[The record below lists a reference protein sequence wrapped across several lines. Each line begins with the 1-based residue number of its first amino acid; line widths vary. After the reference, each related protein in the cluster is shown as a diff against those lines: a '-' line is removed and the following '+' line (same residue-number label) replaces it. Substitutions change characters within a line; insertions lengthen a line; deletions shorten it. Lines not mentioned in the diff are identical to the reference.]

1 MHWAVSL
8 GAAVLLVG
16 CAEQRA
22 QSYIPF
28 LSSPDHEVRQ
38 QASLALIEMGDA
50 AVAPVVASLDS
61 ASDSLA
67 YIGAQILGRIGSSRA
82 IFRLRELAQRDNPYV
97 RREAVTALGQTGH
110 RPLVPVLADFLAV
123 DDDTAVRV
131 AAAKSLAT
139 LRDTLAVPPLL
150 AALRDT
156 AAGVRQQSLIS
167 LQHLWSPRVEAA
179 VRRSLRDPDE
189 TVRFIAA
196 QMLGTHR
203 AKESYLALSGALSDT
218 SIWVRVEAA
227 RALGQLGDT
236 AAVED
241 LVKLLKRGDGP
252 DSEAARRALL
262 VLTDVDYVVVD

>member
-1 MHWAVSL
+1 MHWVVSL
-8 GAAVLLVG
+8 GAALLLVG
-16 CAEQRA
+16 CAERQA
-22 QSYIPF
+22 QSYVPF
-28 LSSPDHEVRQ
+28 LSSPDREVRQ

-82 IFRLRELAQRDNPYV
+82 IHCLRELAQRDNPYV
-97 RREAVTALGQTGH
+97 RREAVAALGQTGH
-110 RPLVPVLADFLAV
+110 RALVPVLAEFLAV
-123 DDDTAVRV
+123 DEDTAVRV
-131 AAAKSLAT
+131 AAAKALGN
-139 LRDTLAVPPLL
+139 LRDTLAVPPLV

-156 AAGVRQQSLIS
+156 AAGVRQQTLVS

-179 VRRSLRDPDE
+179 ARRGLQDPDE
-189 TVRFIAA
+189 TVRFIAV
-196 QMLGTHR
+196 QMLGTRR
-203 AKESYLALSGALSDT
+203 ALGSRLALSNALSDT
-218 SIWVRVEAA
+218 SIWVRVKAA

-252 DSEAARRALL
+252 DSDAARRALL
-262 VLTDVDYVVVD
+262 VLTGVDYVVVD